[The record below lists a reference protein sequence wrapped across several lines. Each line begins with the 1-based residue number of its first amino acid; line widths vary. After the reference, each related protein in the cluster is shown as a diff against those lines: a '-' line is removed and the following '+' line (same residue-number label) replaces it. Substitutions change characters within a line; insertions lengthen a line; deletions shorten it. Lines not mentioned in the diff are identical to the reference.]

1 MEYDLEL
8 TKKIARRMAKKFQI
22 EYDEVLSIINEEWC
36 KQAQNFS
43 PERGN
48 EFNTYFTKVA
58 NSKMVKEF
66 CKKLKKEQHETQYP
80 AIPVRMPN
88 QECICILKDTL
99 DEKRTDPSFD
109 FIYNNI
115 EETQSTTELR
125 QNMHDHGFKWPEINK
140 KIRENKELIQ
150 LHLGG

>member
-8 TKKIARRMAKKFQI
+8 TKKIAGRMAKKFQI

-43 PERGN
+43 NERGC
-48 EFNTYFTKVA
+48 EFNTYFTKIA

-66 CKKLKKEQHETQYP
+66 CKKLKKEQNETQFPSTP
-80 AIPVRMPN
+80 ARTPN
-88 QECICILKDTL
+88 QECMCILKDVL
-99 DEKRTDPSFD
+99 EEKRADPGFE
-109 FIYNNI
+109 FIYSNI
-115 EETQSTTELR
+115 EHTESTTELR
-125 QNMHDHGFKWPEINK
+125 QSMREHGFKWPEINK
-140 KIRENKELIQ
+140 KIKENKELIT